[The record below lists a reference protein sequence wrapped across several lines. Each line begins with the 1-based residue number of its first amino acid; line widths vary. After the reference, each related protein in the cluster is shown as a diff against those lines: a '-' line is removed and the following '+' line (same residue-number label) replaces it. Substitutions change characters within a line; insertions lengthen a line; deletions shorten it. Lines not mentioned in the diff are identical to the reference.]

1 MKKTKGEVETGPTI
15 RDLYPHL
22 DEAQLKEAEDNL
34 QRYFEI
40 ALRIYDR
47 LESEKNVVNNQCF
60 DGPTERS

>member
-1 MKKTKGEVETGPTI
+1 MKQTQGEMERGPTI

-22 DEAQLKEAEDNL
+22 NEDELREAEDNL

-40 ALRIYDR
+40 ALRIHDR
-47 LESEKNVVNNQCF
+47 LESEKNVVDNQLF